1 MEIQNVYPY
10 QSVLV
15 LVFDE
20 FCASAGMF
28 VICLLLMQVL
38 LVLLL
43 KTSTFLTPLSPSFLI
58 IVSIPSEKSNC
69 LLFKVTGFQF
79 W

>member
-1 MEIQNVYPY
+1 MEIQDVYPY

-20 FCASAGMF
+20 SYPSAGMF
-28 VICLLLMQVL
+28 VSCLLLMQVL

-43 KTSTFLTPLSPSFLI
+43 KTSTFLPLISPRFLI
-58 IVSIPSEKSNC
+58 IVSIPSEKCNC
-69 LLFKVTGFQF
+69 LLFKFTGFQS